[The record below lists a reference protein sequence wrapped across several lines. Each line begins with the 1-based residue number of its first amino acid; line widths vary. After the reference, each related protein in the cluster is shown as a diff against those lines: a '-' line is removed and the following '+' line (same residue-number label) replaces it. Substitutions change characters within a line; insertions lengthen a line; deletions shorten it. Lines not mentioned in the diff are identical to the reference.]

1 MQNIKFVDVIKNI
14 KEHNPNSPEIH
25 DYRILIAGDSGSG
38 KSNSLF
44 NLTIH
49 QPDIDNIY
57 MLKILI
63 KQNINL

>member
-49 QPDIDNIY
+49 QPDIDNIC
-57 MLKILI
+57 
-63 KQNINL
+63 

>member
-25 DYRILIAGDSGSG
+25 DYRKLIAGDFGSG

-44 NLTIH
+44 NLIIH

-63 KQNINL
+63 RQNTDF